1 MAIRAQILGV
11 SVCLFLVG
19 CNDGGGDRLSESASA
34 SASASVTA
42 TATATATAT
51 DTSSTASASEGE
63 TESAGTG
70 TATGTGTG
78 APTTTAA
85 TDTGTTTPVD
95 ETMTGSGTTAG
106 TTAGTTDGT
115 TGPVDDRLCP
125 EHPATDAC
133 CCFAEAEQFEDYTEN
148 VCPTQ
153 PLCDTIQVLCD
164 DFKLDTCAVDQ
175 LTTNSDAAID
185 CALQAL
191 VDGGVGSI
199 EWSVS
204 GTINP
209 GQSGHQALLIT
220 VGDGTA
226 FRTGYSYFDLGA
238 SVEAVARFMLP
249 PKEFFLDCL
258 TRPTAAERFVCLRE
272 GRIGMTIEGCL
283 AAYDADYF

>member
-1 MAIRAQILGV
+1 MGSRPRPRPRPRPRRPTPRPPQRRRPTFPRTRPRPVRPRPTVQPARPPA
-11 SVCLFLVG
+11 
-19 CNDGGGDRLSESASA
+19 R
-34 SASASVTA
+34 A
-42 TATATATAT
+42 TARATT
-51 DTSSTASASEGE
+51 D
-63 TESAGTG
+63 
-70 TATGTGTG
+70 
-78 APTTTAA
+78 
-85 TDTGTTTPVD
+85 
-95 ETMTGSGTTAG
+95 
-106 TTAGTTDGT
+106 TTDGT

>member
-1 MAIRAQILGV
+1 MSLAC
-11 SVCLFLVG
+11 SPDD
-19 CNDGGGDRLSESASA
+19 DGQS
-34 SASASVTA
+34 TA
-42 TATATATAT
+42 TATATTTAT
-51 DTSSTASASEGE
+51 TDPTT
-63 TESAGTG
+63 TT
-70 TATGTGTG
+70 
-78 APTTTAA
+78 APTTDLPTDATSTSTAT
-85 TDTGTTTPVD
+85 TDGTAGTTAGTTD
-95 ETMTGSGTTAG
+95 GTTAG
-106 TTAGTTDGT
+106 TTAGTTDGTTDGT